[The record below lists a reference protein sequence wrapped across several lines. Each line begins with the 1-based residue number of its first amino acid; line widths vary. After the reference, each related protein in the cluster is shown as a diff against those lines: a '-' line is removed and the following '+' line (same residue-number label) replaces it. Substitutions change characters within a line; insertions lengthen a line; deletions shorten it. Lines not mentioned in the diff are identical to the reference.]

1 MRAAR
6 VTRNLKAE
14 RALKSQ
20 AEKTIAQFQKLE
32 STKHSEA
39 FSTESYQVDP
49 IYAEQPLDVR
59 Q

>member
-49 IYAEQPLDVR
+49 IYAE
-59 Q
+59 